1 MALPISAWS
10 SDAAVIDG
18 SLTFDEGDLNGFV
31 DGRLE
36 ASRAAALSESL
47 ATDRDARVRVD
58 GWKRQND
65 SLRTMFASVLFEP
78 VPLRL
83 LPTSMV
89 APKSGSPSRASAAQP
104 HRERRASSS
113 PVRPSGLVATT
124 MLGVALVAF
133 AAGALASLGT
143 DDFGLSP
150 RSGRAARFDETYA
163 PSEERDFVSRA
174 VETHQAYLTDPT
186 RPVEI
191 TAADE
196 PRLTRWIQHGLAG
209 PLQIPSLQRQG
220 WSLIGGRVVPGQHGP
235 AAFLVY
241 GNGTDRMG
249 LFIAR
254 TQAMQGGDPKIVDAG
269 GIDAASIAYWTEG
282 SFSYALTTSRPAEW
296 LERNAEVLHAAISGQ
311 RRDFATVP

>member
-1 MALPISAWS
+1 MT
-10 SDAAVIDG
+10 DA

-47 ATDRDARVRVD
+47 ATDRDARARID

-78 VPLRL
+78 VPVRL
-83 LPTSMV
+83 LPTSM
-89 APKSGSPSRASAAQP
+89 ATQKSGSSSRAAVAQP
-104 HRERRASSS
+104 RRERSGAST
-113 PVRPSGLVATT
+113 PTRPSGLVATT
-124 MLGVALVAF
+124 MMGVALVAF
-133 AAGALASLGT
+133 AAGALASFGT

-150 RSGRAARFDETYA
+150 RSGRAASIDETYT
-163 PSEERDFVSRA
+163 PLDDRDFASRA
-174 VETHQAYLTDPT
+174 VEAHQAFLADLT

-196 PRLTRWIQHGLAG
+196 PRLTRWIQHSLAG
-209 PLQIPSLQRQG
+209 PLRIPNLQRQG
-220 WSLIGGRVVPGQHGP
+220 WSLIGGRVVPGQHSP

-249 LFIAR
+249 LYIAR
-254 TQAMQGGDPKIVDAG
+254 TLALPGSEPKVLDGG
-269 GIDAASIAYWTEG
+269 GIDAANIAYWTQG
-282 SFSYALTTSRPAEW
+282 PFSYALTTVRTPDW
-296 LERNAEVLHAAISGQ
+296 LDRNVEALYDAISGQ
-311 RRDFATVP
+311 SRDLATAP

>member
-1 MALPISAWS
+1 MN
-10 SDAAVIDG
+10 DA

-47 ATDRDARVRVD
+47 ATDRDARARVD

-83 LPTSMV
+83 LPTSMT
-89 APKSGSPSRASAAQP
+89 APKSGSPSRAPVAQP
-104 HRERRASSS
+104 QRERRGVSGPARS
-113 PVRPSGLVATT
+113 SGLVATT
-124 MLGVALVAF
+124 MMGVALVAF
-133 AAGALASLGT
+133 AAGALASFGT

-150 RSGRAARFDETYA
+150 RSGRSAPVEEASV

-174 VETHQAYLTDPT
+174 VETHQAFLADLT
-186 RPVEI
+186 RPVEL

-196 PRLTRWIQHGLAG
+196 PRLSRWLQHSLAG
-209 PLQIPSLQRQG
+209 QLRIPNLQHQG

-249 LFIAR
+249 LYIGRAL
-254 TQAMQGGDPKIVDAG
+254 ALPGGDAKVVDGG

-282 SFSYALTTSRPAEW
+282 SFSYALTTNRTGDW
-296 LERNAEVLHAAISGQ
+296 LDRNAKTLQ
-311 RRDFATVP
+311 ATVSAQLRDLASSP

>member
-1 MALPISAWS
+1 MT
-10 SDAAVIDG
+10 DA

-47 ATDRDARVRVD
+47 ATDRDARARVD

-83 LPTSMV
+83 LPTSMT
-89 APKSGSPSRASAAQP
+89 ASKSGSPSRASVPQP
-104 HRERRASSS
+104 HRERRGSSS
-113 PVRPSGLVATT
+113 AVRPSGLVATT
-124 MLGVALVAF
+124 MMGVALVAF
-133 AAGALASLGT
+133 AAGALASFGT

-150 RSGRAARFDETYA
+150 RSGRAALVGEA
-163 PSEERDFVSRA
+163 AAASEERDFASRA
-174 VETHQAYLTDPT
+174 VETHQAFLTDLA

-196 PRLTRWIQHGLAG
+196 PRLSRWIQHSLGG
-209 PLQIPSLQRQG
+209 PLRIPSLQRQG

-241 GNGTDRMG
+241 GNGTDKLG
-249 LFIAR
+249 LYVAR
-254 TQAMQGGDPKIVDAG
+254 TLGLHGSDPKLVDGG

-282 SFSYALTTSRPAEW
+282 AFSYALTTSRTSDWLDRSAE
-296 LERNAEVLHAAISGQ
+296 ALHDTISGQ
-311 RRDFATVP
+311 LRELAAAP

>member
-1 MALPISAWS
+1 MT
-10 SDAAVIDG
+10 DA

-36 ASRAAALSESL
+36 VSRAAALSESL
-47 ATDRDARVRVD
+47 ATDRDARARVD

-65 SLRTMFASVLFEP
+65 SLRSMFASVLFEP

-83 LPTSMV
+83 LPTSMA
-89 APKSGSPSRASAAQP
+89 APKPGQAPRAFVAQP
-104 HRERRASSS
+104 HRERRGASS

-124 MLGVALVAF
+124 MMGVALVAF
-133 AAGALASLGT
+133 AAGALASFGT

-150 RSGRAARFDETYA
+150 RSGRAVPVEAALA
-163 PSEERDFVSRA
+163 PSEERDFASRA
-174 VETHQAYLTDPT
+174 IETHEAFLTDLT

-196 PRLTRWIQHGLAG
+196 PRLSRWIQHSLAG
-209 PLQIPSLQRQG
+209 PLRIPNLQHQG

-241 GNGTDRMG
+241 GSGSDRMG
-249 LFIAR
+249 LYIGR
-254 TQAMQGGDPKIVDAG
+254 TQGLEGSDPKVVDGG

-282 SFSYALTTSRPAEW
+282 SFSYALTTSRTGDW
-296 LERNAEVLHAAISGQ
+296 LDRTAKTLHATISGQ
-311 RRDFATVP
+311 LRDLASTP